1 MAASSF
7 YLYLHL
13 SGFLVVKLPT
23 LYHHSLHI
31 VRQSLHFVQKK
42 ACFVF
47 LNVITLF
54 YFPFHWAGFIRCAE
68 SIPVLFGV
76 PLTAFLNESSQNGYG
91 RAGYFVCSASTAI
104 SAILMFF
111 VGYPAGGRQNVS
123 KYSANG
129 SITSH
134 YTVPTTDCPDILNRS
149 FSSRYN
155 NWYSSG
161 TQTQC
166 TSW

>member
-1 MAASSF
+1 MGNAFQIEEHSRAFYSNRHYNRSYCFFHPLFSLTLFLWIFSMSSF
-7 YLYLHL
+7 L
-13 SGFLVVKLPT
+13 F
-23 LYHHSLHI
+23 
-31 VRQSLHFVQKK
+31 HFMS
-42 ACFVF
+42 F
-47 LNVITLF
+47 TF
-54 YFPFHWAGFIRCAE
+54 YWTGFIRCAE
-68 SIPVLFGV
+68 SLPVLFGV

-111 VGYPAGGRQNVS
+111 VGYPTGGRQNVS

-134 YTVPTTDCPDILNRS
+134 YTVPTTDCPDLLNRS

>member
-1 MAASSF
+1 M
-7 YLYLHL
+7 
-13 SGFLVVKLPT
+13 
-23 LYHHSLHI
+23 
-31 VRQSLHFVQKK
+31 
-42 ACFVF
+42 
-47 LNVITLF
+47 LF
-54 YFPFHWAGFIRCAE
+54 AGFIRCAE
-68 SIPVLFGV
+68 SIPVLVGV
-76 PLTAFLNESSQNGYG
+76 PLTAFLNQESHRYG

-111 VGYPAGGRQNVS
+111 IGYPMGGRQNLS

-134 YTVPTTDCPDILNRS
+134 FTVPTTDCPDLLNRS

-161 TQTQC
+161 TQC

>member
-1 MAASSF
+1 MPD
-7 YLYLHL
+7 
-13 SGFLVVKLPT
+13 VKLFE
-23 LYHHSLHI
+23 L
-31 VRQSLHFVQKK
+31 V
-42 ACFVF
+42 
-47 LNVITLF
+47 
-54 YFPFHWAGFIRCAE
+54 YFPVEQWAKKSKEEKNQIKWSYCSMLCNFIWHHFICAGFIRCAE

-111 VGYPAGGRQNVS
+111 VGYPAGGRQNLS

-134 YTVPTTDCPDILNRS
+134 FTVPTTDCPDLLNRS

-161 TQTQC
+161 TQC

>member
-1 MAASSF
+1 MSSSF
-7 YLYLHL
+7 IFFSFL
-13 SGFLVVKLPT
+13 S
-23 LYHHSLHI
+23 
-31 VRQSLHFVQKK
+31 
-42 ACFVF
+42 
-47 LNVITLF
+47 F
-54 YFPFHWAGFIRCAE
+54 YYYFTSIGPGFIRCAE

-134 YTVPTTDCPDILNRS
+134 YTVPTTDCPDLLNRS

-161 TQTQC
+161 TQQTQC